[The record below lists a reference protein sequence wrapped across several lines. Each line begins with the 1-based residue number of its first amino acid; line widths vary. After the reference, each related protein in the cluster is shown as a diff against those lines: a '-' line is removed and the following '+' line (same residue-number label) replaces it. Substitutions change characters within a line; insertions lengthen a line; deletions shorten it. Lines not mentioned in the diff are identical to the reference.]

1 MKKKKRGRP
10 RLTPSCER
18 RMENATHSARRR
30 DKSVAH
36 IRGEGATSGDAVER
50 RSWRKKRQMTQMKR
64 VEKVGRAHPGAPP
77 PHNQRI
83 CTSSERA
90 ALCLLQRRPAVEPFL
105 LFRKIHLNSRLPPDL
120 FSPSRALLNK
130 RSGRRAAAGASVP
143 CRASP
148 GLRKQAPGT
157 TARVESDRRSSRY
170 WSAALAHSVPSAEG
184 CDPEG
189 NKRTE
194 EEEVGAGVADRKGR
208 AWGS

>member
-1 MKKKKRGRP
+1 
-10 RLTPSCER
+10 
-18 RMENATHSARRR
+18 
-30 DKSVAH
+30 
-36 IRGEGATSGDAVER
+36 
-50 RSWRKKRQMTQMKR
+50 MKR

-208 AWGS
+208 AWGSWDGLERRLPVGVVDAGHRRRAFHTGAPYTFRNNRPRRTDPSRRRRDGRGTRAF